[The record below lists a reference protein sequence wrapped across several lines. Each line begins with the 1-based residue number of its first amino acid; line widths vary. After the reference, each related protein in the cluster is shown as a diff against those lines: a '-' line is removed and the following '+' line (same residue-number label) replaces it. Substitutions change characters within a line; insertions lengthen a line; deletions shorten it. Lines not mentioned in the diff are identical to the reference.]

1 MANSKDIVKLLKSDA
16 ENWGNNLNESAWTF
30 LEVLPPEAKN
40 AEIFNNLKIALR
52 ISILKYIELSEKS
65 LDPSLDPCPGCQ
77 PGGVCRTIACGRLKL
92 PVDHP
97 LRKGVL

>member
-1 MANSKDIVKLLKSDA
+1 MANSKDIVKLLKGDA
-16 ENWGNNLNESAWTF
+16 ENWGNNLNESTWTF

-40 AEIFNNLKIALR
+40 AALFNNLKIALR
-52 ISILKYIELSEKS
+52 ISILKYIELFEKS